1 MRGKVDPKILIK
13 VFEGV
18 FSQERTR
25 VHNNLKIK
33 HLTLKKTYNYCHQK
47 SLDMEK
53 KFRTNNSLHWLNI
66 LVLGICIFHC

>member
-33 HLTLKKTYNYCHQK
+33 HLTLKKRIIIATRRVLIWRR
-47 SLDMEK
+47 SLEQII
-53 KFRTNNSLHWLNI
+53 H
-66 LVLGICIFHC
+66 CIG